1 MEGASEMSLYTLAL
15 FLHVSGAIGA
25 CVSLGIWLFGLA
37 ALSQRGSYCQ
47 RARCA
52 IIFP

>member
-1 MEGASEMSLYTLAL
+1 MSLYPLAL

-37 ALSQRGSYCQ
+37 ACA
-47 RARCA
+47 ARSASSKCVRW
-52 IIFP
+52 PG